1 MGVAEPGEAAF
12 DGSSACTLDSIT
24 VLSYLSA
31 TWRPTPSALEHTL
44 ALEGSRVYRQ
54 TSRVDVMQ

>member
-31 TWRPTPSALEHTL
+31 TWRPTLSALEHTL
-44 ALEGSRVYRQ
+44 AEGVGRQSRVGKLHVL
-54 TSRVDVMQ
+54 T